1 MEITKVLTKVWNAIF
16 INQDYQLCFHLWN
29 IFRRSKAVRLCQTS
43 GKYLIS
49 ISPSLIDLSATN
61 LVHKG

>member
-1 MEITKVLTKVWNAIF
+1 MQITTVLTDVWNAIF
-16 INQDYQLCFHLWN
+16 INQDYQLCFDLWN
-29 IFRRSKAVRLCQTS
+29 IFILSKTVRLCQTS